1 MTFNATV
8 DGQSYVFDTVLTN
21 DSNAV
26 DITLTPTKKT
36 IYGFIIAQTNER
48 NVLVNGSAQS
58 KICNVVNVHY
68 YNENESKYNLI
79 LSDRTED
86 EKNKQ
91 YYTLNK
97 KYGPD
102 RIKLK
107 HV

>member
-1 MTFNATV
+1 M

-26 DITLTPTKKT
+26 EIILTPTKKT

-79 LSDRTED
+79 LSDSTED
-86 EKNKQ
+86 EKYKP
-91 YYTLNK
+91 YYT
-97 KYGPD
+97 
-102 RIKLK
+102 
-107 HV
+107 